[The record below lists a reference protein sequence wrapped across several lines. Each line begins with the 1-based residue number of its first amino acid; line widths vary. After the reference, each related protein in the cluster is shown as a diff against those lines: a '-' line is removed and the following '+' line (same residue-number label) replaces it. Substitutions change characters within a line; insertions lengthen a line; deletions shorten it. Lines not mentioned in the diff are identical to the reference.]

1 MENQRQLSLLE
12 FLSKREYSEEEL
24 RFMQDLEF
32 VQGLCNPFYLK
43 CIGLY
48 VEYVIN

>member
-1 MENQRQLSLLE
+1 MLSLQG
-12 FLSKREYSEEEL
+12 FLKKREYSEEEL

-43 CIGLY
+43 CIGLF
-48 VEYVIN
+48 VDFVMN

>member
-1 MENQRQLSLLE
+1 
-12 FLSKREYSEEEL
+12 
-24 RFMQDLEF
+24 MQDLEF

-48 VEYVIN
+48 VEYVINQGQLIIIILMIPLFWII